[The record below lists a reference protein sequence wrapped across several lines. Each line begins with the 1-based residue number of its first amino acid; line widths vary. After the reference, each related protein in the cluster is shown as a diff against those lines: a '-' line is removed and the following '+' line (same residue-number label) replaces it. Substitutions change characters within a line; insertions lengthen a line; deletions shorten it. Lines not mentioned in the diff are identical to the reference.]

1 MHGYTMAAELLAI
14 YDVGCYYFFCSGFS
28 SPIFSL
34 AEVFRVRFFP
44 VGMSWPH
51 ALKP

>member
-14 YDVGCYYFFCSGFS
+14 YDVGCYFFCSGFS
-28 SPIFSL
+28 SSIFFL
-34 AEVFRVRFFP
+34 AEVFIRVRFFP

>member
-14 YDVGCYYFFCSGFS
+14 YVWGVIYFFCSGFS
-28 SPIFSL
+28 SPIFFL

-44 VGMSWPH
+44 VGMSWLH